1 MASIKWLVSLSL
13 LCWVLCLP
21 GEHTHISATSAS
33 ASSRASSQASSTS
46 IHGKHHFFFDPKPYV
61 FGDPAMDLSDV
72 AMKMNGDS
80 VVQDRW
86 VEKGAVAYN
95 SRDNEYMVVWRA
107 DRDVKVSTKWS

>member
-1 MASIKWLVSLSL
+1 
-13 LCWVLCLP
+13 
-21 GEHTHISATSAS
+21 
-33 ASSRASSQASSTS
+33 
-46 IHGKHHFFFDPKPYV
+46 
-61 FGDPAMDLSDV
+61 MDLSDV

-107 DRDVKVSTKWS
+107 DRDVKVSTEWS